1 MDTLPPESTARH
13 RAIQFAAAGAGLA
26 AFVLYAAS
34 LAPGL
39 TWAHQG
45 ADGGEL
51 LAAAVTHGVPH
62 PPGYPLYILLLQFW
76 LGATG
81 FIAPGSDLA
90 LRGNWLSALS
100 GAASVAVTVL
110 VAGYLLRR
118 EPWGWLWALL
128 AGLAWA
134 TAPLLWSQSLIT
146 EVYSFHALLVALLAW
161 AVLVKPQRVW
171 YVVVP
176 VTLGIAHHL
185 TIVLLLPAAY
195 YALVKAQPGGRR
207 WLPPLLALG
216 AGVVLGGL
224 FYVRIPIVAAQGP
237 PPVNWGYAD
246 NLAGFWWLVSGAAYR
261 GYLLTGTPAA
271 AFGRVTAWAF
281 TVTSQFTPVGLA
293 LGFAGLAVW
302 DRTSPHLR
310 TFSLL
315 WVTPVSIYAVLY
327 YTRDSEIYLLP
338 VVWIVSIWMAV
349 GAAALVAWLRPRLP
363 SLPLAPIA
371 ALTLGVGLLLM
382 GVLRWPAIALRN
394 DAEARD
400 YLAAVGDVVE
410 PGSILVTLG
419 DTETFA
425 AWYGTWA
432 SRSLA
437 HSAPGVIPINESLYQ
452 FDWYRRLQH
461 DLYPAI
467 PAIDQSAR
475 AAVEANLGRRPIYF
489 AEKPAWLDPASLE
502 TVGPLWRVKP

>member
-1 MDTLPPESTARH
+1 MNIASPDPIAHDRPL
-13 RAIQFAAAGAGLA
+13 QLAAAGAGLA
-26 AFVLYAAS
+26 ALALYAAA
-34 LAPGL
+34 LAPGV

-51 LAAAVTHGVPH
+51 LAAAVTSGVPH
-62 PPGYPLYILLLQFW
+62 PPGYPLYMMILQAW
-76 LGATG
+76 LGLTG
-81 FIAPGSDLA
+81 LLAPAVDVA
-90 LRGNWLSALS
+90 ARGNWLSALF

-110 VAGYLLRR
+110 VAGHLLRR
-118 EPWGWLWALL
+118 AAWGWLWALL

-134 TAPLLWSQSLIT
+134 TAPLPWSQSIIT

-176 VTLGIAHHL
+176 VALGIAHHL

-195 YALVKAQPGGRR
+195 YALVKAQSGRRR
-207 WLPPLLALG
+207 WLLPLLALG

-315 WVTPVSIYAVLY
+315 WVTPVSIYAILY

-349 GAAALVAWLRPRLP
+349 GAAAIVAWLRPRVA
-363 SLPLAPIA
+363 SLPLVPIA
-371 ALTLGVGLLLM
+371 GVTFAIGLLLM
-382 GVLRWPAIALRN
+382 VVLRWPAIALRN
-394 DAEARD
+394 DAEART
-400 YLAAVGDVVE
+400 YIAAVSAVLE

-419 DTETFA
+419 DKETFV

-432 SRSLA
+432 SGSLA
-437 HSAPGVIPINESLYQ
+437 NAAPGVIPINESLYQ
-452 FDWYRRLQH
+452 FDWYQRLQH
-461 DLYPAI
+461 DLYPDV

-475 AAVEANLGRRPIYF
+475 AAVEANLGIRPIYF

>member
-1 MDTLPPESTARH
+1 MCIRDR
-13 RAIQFAAAGAGLA
+13 
-26 AFVLYAAS
+26 
-34 LAPGL
+34 
-39 TWAHQG
+39 
-45 ADGGEL
+45 
-51 LAAAVTHGVPH
+51 
-62 PPGYPLYILLLQFW
+62 
-76 LGATG
+76 
-81 FIAPGSDLA
+81 
-90 LRGNWLSALS
+90 
-100 GAASVAVTVL
+100 
-110 VAGYLLRR
+110 
-118 EPWGWLWALL
+118 
-128 AGLAWA
+128 
-134 TAPLLWSQSLIT
+134 
-146 EVYSFHALLVALLAW
+146 VYSFHALLVALLAW

-452 FDWYRRLQH
+452 FDWYRRLQADLHPTIGGVGESREALGAPPLGQRTLHFGQLTTYVGQSEVCHFGARWRIKKQVLKKKTKSKPSLTLIYKSH
-461 DLYPAI
+461 DT
-467 PAIDQSAR
+467 ST
-475 AAVEANLGRRPIYF
+475 
-489 AEKPAWLDPASLE
+489 K
-502 TVGPLWRVKP
+502 